1 MTHIPAIA
9 GRELRSMFS
18 SPVAY
23 VVLVLFAVLAGV
35 FFLIHVLNFNTIV
48 RESQQFGIQENLERL
63 NLNDF
68 VIAPFFNTI
77 SVVLLFLVPG
87 LTMGLIASEKTNGTQ
102 ELLLTSPITIWELV
116 LGKFFASLAFVAILI
131 AVLGLFPAILLYF
144 GNPEIGKT
152 GAGMLA
158 LFAMGASYAA
168 IGVFA
173 SSVTRSQLIAYFLSV
188 VLLLVLLLLGLVAA
202 EGVGVAWVTGFL
214 RYLGT
219 VDHFESLVMGLIDT
233 RHLAYFAVMTAIP
246 LILAKAAVE
255 SVRWR

>member
-1 MTHIPAIA
+1 MTHVPAIA
-9 GRELRSMFS
+9 GRELRSLFA

-35 FFLIHVLNFNTIV
+35 FFLVHVLNFNEFV
-48 RESQQFGIQENLERL
+48 RQSQQFGIQENLERA

-68 VIAPFFNTI
+68 VVAPFFQTM
-77 SVVLLFLVPG
+77 SVVLLFLIPG
-87 LTMGLIASEKTNGTQ
+87 LTMGVIAAEKTNGTQ

-116 LGKFFASLAFVAILI
+116 LGKFCASLVFVGIL
-131 AVLGLFPAILLYF
+131 VGLLSAFPAILIYF
-144 GNPEIGKT
+144 GNPELGKIGS
-152 GAGMLA
+152 GLLG

-168 IGVFA
+168 IGTFA

-188 VLLLVLLLLGLVAA
+188 VILLVLLLLGLVAS
-202 EGVGVAWVTGFL
+202 EGLGVEWATAFL

-219 VDHFESLVMGLIDT
+219 VDHFENLVMGLVDT
-233 RHLAYFAVMTAIP
+233 RHLAYFAVMTAVP

>member
-1 MTHIPAIA
+1 MTHVPAIA
-9 GRELRSMFS
+9 GRELRSLFA

-35 FFLIHVLNFNTIV
+35 FFLIHVINFNEFI
-48 RESQQFGIQENLERL
+48 RQSQQFGIQENLERA

-68 VIAPFFNTI
+68 VIAPFLQTM

-87 LTMGLIASEKTNGTQ
+87 LTMGLVASEKTNGTQ

-116 LGKFFASLAFVAILI
+116 LGKFAASLAFVGILTLLLAVFPGILI
-131 AVLGLFPAILLYF
+131 YF
-144 GNPEIGKT
+144 GNPELAKIGS
-152 GAGMLA
+152 GLLG

-168 IGVFA
+168 IGTFA

-188 VLLLVLLLLGLVAA
+188 VILLVLLLLGLVAS
-202 EGVGVAWVTGFL
+202 EGVGVEWATSLL

-219 VDHFESLVMGLIDT
+219 VDHFENLVMGLLDT

-246 LILAKAAVE
+246 LILAKAAIE

>member
-9 GRELRSMFS
+9 GRELRSLFS

-35 FFLIHVLNFNTIV
+35 FFLVHVLNFSEFI
-48 RESQQFGIQENLERL
+48 RQSQQFGIQENLERA

-68 VIAPFFNTI
+68 VIAPFLQTM
-77 SVVLLFLVPG
+77 SVVLLFLIPG
-87 LTMGLIASEKTNGTQ
+87 LTMGVIASEKTNGTQ

-116 LGKFFASLAFVAILI
+116 LGKFVASLVFVAIL
-131 AVLGLFPAILLYF
+131 VFLLGLFPAILIYF
-144 GNPEIGKT
+144 GNPELGKIGS
-152 GAGMLA
+152 GLLG
-158 LFAMGASYAA
+158 LFALGTSYAA
-168 IGVFA
+168 IGTFA

-188 VLLLVLLLLGLVAA
+188 VVLLVLLLLGLVAS
-202 EGVGVAWVTGFL
+202 EGVGVEWATGFL

-219 VDHFESLVMGLIDT
+219 VDHFENLVMGLVDT

-246 LILAKAAVE
+246 LILAKAAIE